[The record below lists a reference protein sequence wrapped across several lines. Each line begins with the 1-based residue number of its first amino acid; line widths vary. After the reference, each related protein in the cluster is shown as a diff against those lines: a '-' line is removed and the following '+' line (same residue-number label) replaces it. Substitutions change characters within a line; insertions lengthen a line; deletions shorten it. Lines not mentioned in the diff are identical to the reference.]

1 MPPLPLFR
9 YALYLDHHTN
19 IPEWVVDYL
28 LISIRFYRRIS
39 PCLVGAREFIIG
51 LVIVF
56 ITILCT
62 ILTCVGI
69 IVYHIYIVIYVVF
82 MHSHVLWYV

>member
-19 IPEWVVDYL
+19 IPERVVDYL
-28 LISIRFYRRIS
+28 LIFIRFYRRIS
-39 PCLVGAREFIIG
+39 PCLVALREFLIG
-51 LVIVF
+51 LVIVLV
-56 ITILCT
+56 TIICT
-62 ILTCVGI
+62 ISACLGI
-69 IVYHIYIVIYVVF
+69 FVYHILIVIYVAF